1 MAATLMIAALWWLLK
16 QHATLPVARTMHR
29 WLVEKPADR
38 LNHMDR
44 RHVIMLVLF
53 ALILAFGGEL
63 LAAAGP
69 LDLSMVLLWD
79 VSVYLDAVM
88 VSVALA
94 TAARSVSAGRYI
106 KRTVARRFNRA
117 GHARRP
123 RSAAARSTRRAT
135 NSRSSAHD
143 DDRAPLALAA

>member
-1 MAATLMIAALWWLLK
+1 MAATLILAALWWLLK
-16 QHATLPVARTMHR
+16 HNAHLPIAQTLHR
-29 WLVEKPADR
+29 WLVEKPAER

-44 RHVIMLVLF
+44 RHVIMLLLF
-53 ALILAFGGEL
+53 AMVIAFSGEL

-69 LDLSMVLLWD
+69 LDMSLVLLWD

-106 KRTVARRFNRA
+106 KSIVAHWFNRA

-123 RSAAARSTRRAT
+123 RPVTRSTRRAKNT
-135 NSRSSAHD
+135 RSSTND
-143 DDRAPLALAA
+143 DDRAPITLAA